1 MQFFTSV
8 FDLCS
13 KNFLCHM
20 PVRINVKA
28 MLRSS
33 WEQNGYLL
41 APVAMN
47 GIMGAQPDAF
57 NILWNVDAGK
67 APGKRLFFHMWVMQ
81 NTRSKQTAVS

>member
-1 MQFFTSV
+1 MQYSTSV

-13 KNFLCHM
+13 KNLLCHI
-20 PVRINVKA
+20 PVQINVRA
-28 MLRSS
+28 MLRPS

-41 APVAMN
+41 AAVAMN

-67 APGKRLFFHMWVMQ
+67 APGKRLFFHMRVMQ
-81 NTRSKQTAVS
+81 NTCSKQTAVR